1 MALVDLEGLRELQD
15 SANYLLDHC
24 PEARESLFQQ
34 GKEKWIEQVSE
45 ASLIMLDVC
54 NVSKDVMTLVRH
66 SLRDLQLTLR
76 CNGANL
82 SEKIAA
88 YNRYRNKLKKET
100 LKCLNSLKSIEGG
113 AGKGTMEMQSI
124 EQNLL
129 FVAEV
134 LQEVRRAIVT
144 MVESLFSLV
153 CLPCLERKPSKG
165 SSLSSIFTMRFCCFD
180 DVWDEVALQSA
191 GTRLEASQIAVEE
204 LEIELGFIF
213 RRLIQTRVSLLNILT
228 AKTSPV

>member
-1 MALVDLEGLRELQD
+1 MSSQ
-15 SANYLLDHC
+15 NYKT
-24 PEARESLFQQ
+24 AQTIFSITVQKQESQQ
-34 GKEKWIEQVSE
+34 GKENWIEQVSE

-54 NVSKDVMTLVRH
+54 NVSKDVMALVRH
-66 SLRDLQLTLR
+66 GLQDLQLTLR
-76 CNGANL
+76 CNGSNL

-88 YNRYRNKLKKET
+88 YNQYRNKLKKET
-100 LKCLNSLKSIEGG
+100 LKCLNSLKSIDGG
-113 AGKGTMEMQSI
+113 RGMMEMQSI

-134 LQEVRRAIVT
+134 LREVRRAIVT

-153 CLPCLERKPSKG
+153 CVPWLERKPSIG
-165 SSLSSIFTMRFCCFD
+165 SFSSIFTMQFCCFD
-180 DVWDEVALQSA
+180 DAWDKVAMQSA
-191 GTRLEASQIAVEE
+191 NTRLEAAEITVEE
-204 LEIELGFIF
+204 LEIELECIF

>member
-113 AGKGTMEMQSI
+113 AGRGTTEMQSI

-134 LQEVRRAIVT
+134 LQEVRRAIMT

-165 SSLSSIFTMRFCCFD
+165 SFSSIFTMRFCCFD

-204 LEIELGFIF
+204 LEIELGCIF

>member
-1 MALVDLEGLRELQD
+1 MALLDLEGLRELQD
-15 SANYLLDHC
+15 CANYLLDHC
-24 PEARESLFQQ
+24 PEARESLCQQ
-34 GKEKWIEQVSE
+34 GKENWIEQVSE

-54 NVSKDVMTLVRH
+54 NVSKDVMALVRH
-66 SLRDLQLTLR
+66 GLQDLQLTLR
-76 CNGANL
+76 CNGSNL
-82 SEKIAA
+82 TEKIAA

-113 AGKGTMEMQSI
+113 GRGTMEMQSI

-129 FVAEV
+129 FVGEV
-134 LQEVRRAIVT
+134 LKEVRRAVVT

-153 CLPCLERKPSKG
+153 CAPWLERKPSIG
-165 SSLSSIFTMRFCCFD
+165 SYSSIFTMQFCCFD
-180 DVWDEVALQSA
+180 DAWDEVAMQSA
-191 GTRLEASQIAVEE
+191 STRLEAAEITVEE
-204 LEIELGFIF
+204 LEIELECIF

>member
-1 MALVDLEGLRELQD
+1 MALLDLEVLRELQD

-34 GKEKWIEQVSE
+34 GKEKWIDQVSE

-76 CNGANL
+76 CNGSNL

-88 YNRYRNKLKKET
+88 YNRFRNKLKKET
-100 LKCLNSLKSIEGG
+100 LKCLNSLKSIEEGG
-113 AGKGTMEMQSI
+113 RGTMEMQMI

-134 LQEVRRAIVT
+134 LGEVRRAIVT

-153 CLPCLERKPSKG
+153 CVPCLERKPRKG
-165 SSLSSIFTMRFCCFD
+165 SLYSIFTMRFCCFD
-180 DVWDEVALQSA
+180 DLWDEVALQSA
-191 GTRLEASQIAVEE
+191 GTRLEAAQIAVEE
-204 LEIELGFIF
+204 LEIELGLIF

-228 AKTSPV
+228 AKTCPV

>member
-1 MALVDLEGLRELQD
+1 MALLDLEGLRELQD
-15 SANYLLDHC
+15 CANYLLDHC
-24 PEARESLFQQ
+24 PEARESLCQQ
-34 GKEKWIEQVSE
+34 GKENWIEQVSE

-54 NVSKDVMTLVRH
+54 NVSKDVMALVRH
-66 SLRDLQLTLR
+66 GLQDLQLTLR
-76 CNGANL
+76 CNGSNF
-82 SEKIAA
+82 SEKVAA

-113 AGKGTMEMQSI
+113 GRGMMEMQSI

-134 LQEVRRAIVT
+134 LKEVRRAVVT

-153 CLPCLERKPSKG
+153 CVPWLERKPSIG
-165 SSLSSIFTMRFCCFD
+165 SFSSIFTMQFCCFD
-180 DVWDEVALQSA
+180 DAWDEVAMRSA
-191 GTRLEASQIAVEE
+191 STRLEAAEITVEE
-204 LEIELGFIF
+204 LEIELECIF